1 MLVDRATAWLLV
13 SISPFE
19 VMICPVPAAWP
30 DPTTV
35 LMSTMAGST
44 LAAMASVLSLP
55 PVFGAGWIGEP
66 GCAGCSVMGWVLVCA
81 VPLCALIVR
90 ARLQPIP
97 APAAAAITAAM
108 TTPAA
113 TWCQTELFTGGAGGG
128 GGAQAGTG
136 DPAPEGGSSEWS
148 GGGPSGRS
156 LGWFCISD
164 IGVYLRKRLGV
175 VFVFQDA
182 AGSLEAVGRILRVCW
197 EPGLPVAG
205 FPLSLARH
213 AAGRIGERWSAAG

>member
-1 MLVDRATAWLLV
+1 MLVDRSTTWLLGR
-13 SISPFE
+13 IAPFE

-44 LAAMASVLSLP
+44 LAAMASVLSFP

-66 GCAGCSVMGWVLVCA
+66 GCAGCSVMGWGLVGA
-81 VPLCALIVR
+81 VPLCALTVR
-90 ARLQPIP
+90 ASLQPIP

-128 GGAQAGTG
+128 GGGPAGTG
-136 DPAPEGGSSEWS
+136 GPGAGGGGS
-148 GGGPSGRS
+148 G
-156 LGWFCISD
+156 
-164 IGVYLRKRLGV
+164 
-175 VFVFQDA
+175 
-182 AGSLEAVGRILRVCW
+182 
-197 EPGLPVAG
+197 
-205 FPLSLARH
+205 
-213 AAGRIGERWSAAG
+213 